1 MNNSALLELS
11 RKLSFDVEGIVID
24 DVDLALENPLAYFE
38 KYKDR
43 LDERCINEP
52 IEELAWISLV
62 DVLLEHQLAF
72 EIDWKETGLYVC
84 DVVDELL
91 GRKKLASI
99 DWEEFE
105 SDHYSEM
112 PTDEFLNH
120 VAKKLREAA
129 VSLAYIDINSDSY
142 VLITVPAADIEEI
155 KRLAEKAEVVI
166 SDFF

>member
-11 RKLSFDVEGIVID
+11 RKLSFDVEGIVLE
-24 DVDLALENPLAYFE
+24 DVALAIEQPLVYFE

-52 IEELAWISLV
+52 IEELAWIALV

-84 DVVDELL
+84 DVVDELFD
-91 GRKKLASI
+91 RKKLASL

-105 SDHYSEM
+105 NDPYNEV

-120 VAKKLREAA
+120 IAKKLKEAG
-129 VSLAYIDINSDSY
+129 VSLAYMDIDSDSY
-142 VLITVPAADIEEI
+142 VLITIPTADIEEI

-166 SDFF
+166 SDSF

>member
-11 RKLSFDVEGIVID
+11 RKLSFDVEGIVLE
-24 DVDLALENPLAYFE
+24 DVALAIEQPLVYFE

-52 IEELAWISLV
+52 IEELAWIALV

-84 DVVDELL
+84 DVIDELL
-91 GRKKLASI
+91 DRKKLAPI
-99 DWEEFE
+99 DWKEFE

-120 VAKKLREAA
+120 IAKKMKEAG
-129 VSLAYIDINSDSY
+129 VSLAYMDIDSDSY
-142 VLITVPAADIEEI
+142 VLITVPAADLDEI
-155 KRLAEKAEVVI
+155 KRLSEEAGVVI
-166 SDFF
+166 SDYF

>member
-24 DVDLALENPLAYFE
+24 DVALASEHPLAYFE

-91 GRKKLASI
+91 DRKKLASM

-105 SDHYSEM
+105 SDQYSEM

-120 VAKKLREAA
+120 IARKLNEVS
-129 VSLAYIDINSDSY
+129 VSLAYMDIDSDSY
-142 VLITVPAADIEEI
+142 ILIVVPTADIEGI
-155 KRLAEKAEVVI
+155 KRLAEEAGVVI
-166 SDFF
+166 SDSF

>member
-24 DVDLALENPLAYFE
+24 DVGLALEKPLAYFE

-120 VAKKLREAA
+120 VAKKLGEAG
-129 VSLAYIDINSDSY
+129 VSLAYMDIDSDSY
-142 VLITVPAADIEEI
+142 VLITVSTADIDEI
-155 KRLAEKAEVVI
+155 KRLAEEAEVVI
-166 SDFF
+166 SDSF